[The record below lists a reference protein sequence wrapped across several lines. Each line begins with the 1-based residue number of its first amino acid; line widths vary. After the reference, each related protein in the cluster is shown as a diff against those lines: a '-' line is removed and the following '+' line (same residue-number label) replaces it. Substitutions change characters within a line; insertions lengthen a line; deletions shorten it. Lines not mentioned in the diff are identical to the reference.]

1 MKKKETGNLG
11 ETIAAQHL
19 SNSGYTILQTKWRKR
34 SGEIDIIAEQNNTL
48 VFAEVKTRKSIA
60 FENGNAFVGKKQ
72 RKSILA
78 TANIFLEQYS
88 GKPTSVRFDILNLIY
103 SGNNFN
109 IHHIED
115 AYLPGLNEC

>member
-11 ETIAAQHL
+11 ENLAAQHL
-19 SNSGYTILQTKWRKR
+19 SNLGYKILQTQWRKR
-34 SGEIDIIAEQNNTL
+34 CGEIDIIAKQNNTL

-60 FENGNAFVGKKQ
+60 FENGNAFVSSKQ

-88 GKPTSVRFDILNLIY
+88 GNPSSVRFDILNLIF